1 MDQIG
6 RNGDFEHFERR
17 PWRCLTT
24 SGVLCAAF
32 LTLLTCTAVAKEEP
46 EPPPKPRNVNLPTRD
61 GVGLN
66 AVYYEGTEGEKT
78 VPVVVIHDWKEK
90 EDGATYESL
99 AEYLQSKGYAVI
111 LPDLRGH
118 GSSTVKKDK
127 HSGQPRKL
135 TARNVKPEN
144 VVAGDLEAVRM
155 FLLEENNAKKLNLAA
170 TTLIGVGKG
179 AILAA
184 HYAVYDWD
192 EFYRWPNKDAKAP
205 GIRRA
210 IVKTRGGEKDVKA
223 LILVSPQTKIGKQM
237 KIDAL
242 SRHPTVGTGEVST
255 LILVGQ
261 KQGNAANKEP
271 KETRE
276 SKTAQNIYAR
286 LKQNDHITETDDVGK
301 WTLFLKALDT
311 EHNGETLLNETEHD
325 LGARATVASFLK
337 LRLRNRDHNFPWT
350 ERKPYKN

>member
-118 GSSTVKKDK
+118 GSSTRQKNDARQ
-127 HSGQPRKL
+127 SRTL
-135 TARNVKPEN
+135 TSRNVKPEN

-184 HYAVYDWD
+184 YYAIYDWD
-192 EFYRWPNKDAKAP
+192 PS
-205 GIRRA
+205 
-210 IVKTRGGEKDVKA
+210 VRGGNTRVSTQLRGGNQDVRA
-223 LILVSPQTKIGKQM
+223 LILVSPQTKISKQM

-286 LKQNDHITETDDVGK
+286 LKQNGHETESDDVGK
-301 WTLFLKALDT
+301 WTLFLKTLDT

-325 LGARATVASFLK
+325 LGARATVASFLE
-337 LRLRNRDHNFPWT
+337 LCLRNRDHNFPWT

>member
-46 EPPPKPRNVNLPTRD
+46 EPPPKPRNVNLTTKD

-66 AVYYEGTEGEKT
+66 TLYYEGTEGEKT

-184 HYAVYDWD
+184 HYAIYDWD
-192 EFYRWPNKDAKAP
+192 PL
-205 GIRRA
+205 
-210 IVKTRGGEKDVKA
+210 VRGGNTRVSTQIRGGNQDVRA
-223 LILVSPQTKIGKQM
+223 LVLVSPQTKIGKQM

-242 SRHPTVGTGEVST
+242 SRHPAVGKGEVSM

-261 KQGNAANKEP
+261 KQANAANKEP

-286 LKQNDHITETDDVGK
+286 LKQNGHETESDDVGK
-301 WTLFLKALDT
+301 WTLFLKTLDT

-325 LGARATVASFLK
+325 LGARATVASFLE

>member
-46 EPPPKPRNVNLPTRD
+46 EPPPKPRNVDLKTKD
-61 GVGLN
+61 DVELN
-66 AVYYEGTEGEKT
+66 ALYYEGTEGEKT
-78 VPVVVIHDWKEK
+78 VPVVVIHDWNKKE
-90 EDGATYESL
+90 EGATYESL

-111 LPDLRGH
+111 LPDLRGY
-118 GSSTVKKDK
+118 GSSTRQKNDA
-127 HSGQPRKL
+127 GQSRTL
-135 TARNVKPEN
+135 TPRNVKPEK
-144 VVAGDLEAVRM
+144 VVFRDLEAVRM
-155 FLLEENNAKKLNLAA
+155 FLLKENNAKKLNLAA

-242 SRHPTVGTGEVST
+242 SRHPTVGTGEVSM

-261 KQGNAANKEP
+261 KQANAANKEP

-286 LKQNDHITETDDVGK
+286 LKQNGHETESDDVGK
-301 WTLFLKALDT
+301 WTLFLKTLDT

-350 ERKPYKN
+350 ERKPNKN

>member
-46 EPPPKPRNVNLPTRD
+46 EPPPKPRNVNLTTKD

-66 AVYYEGTEGEKT
+66 TLYYEGTEGEKT

-118 GSSTVKKDK
+118 GSSTRQKDDARQ
-127 HSGQPRKL
+127 SRTL
-135 TARNVKPEN
+135 TSRNVKPEN

-184 HYAVYDWD
+184 HYAIYDWD
-192 EFYRWPNKDAKAP
+192 PSVRPRRFGNTRESTQRRGGNKD
-205 GIRRA
+205 I
-210 IVKTRGGEKDVKA
+210 KA
-223 LILVSPQTKIGKQM
+223 LVLVSPGKKIGERM
-237 KIDAL
+237 KTDAL
-242 SRHPTVGTGEVST
+242 WRHPTIGAGEVST

-261 KQGNAANKEP
+261 KQADGANKEP

-276 SKTAQNIYAR
+276 SKTAQNIYTR
-286 LKQNDHITETDDVGK
+286 LKRNGHETESDDVGK
-301 WTLFLKALDT
+301 WTLFYKALDT
-311 EHNGETLLNETEHD
+311 ELNGEILLNETDLD
-325 LGARATVASFLK
+325 LGARADVGSFLN
-337 LRLRNRDHNFPWT
+337 LRLRDRNFPWSEHT
-350 ERKPYKN
+350 PYEN

>member
-46 EPPPKPRNVNLPTRD
+46 EPPPKPRNVNLTTKD

-66 AVYYEGTEGEKT
+66 TLYYEGTEGEKT

-118 GSSTVKKDK
+118 GSSTRQKDDARQ
-127 HSGQPRKL
+127 SRTL
-135 TARNVKPEN
+135 TSRNVKPEN

-155 FLLEENNAKKLNLAA
+155 FLLEENNEKKLNLAA

-184 HYAVYDWD
+184 YYAIYDWD
-192 EFYRWPNKDAKAP
+192 PS
-205 GIRRA
+205 
-210 IVKTRGGEKDVKA
+210 VRGGNTRVSTQLRGGNQDVRA
-223 LILVSPQTKIGKQM
+223 LILVSPQTKISKQM

-337 LRLRNRDHNFPWT
+337 LRLRDQNFPWT
-350 ERKPYKN
+350 EHRPYKIR

>member
-118 GSSTVKKDK
+118 GSSTRQKDDARQ
-127 HSGQPRKL
+127 SRTL
-135 TARNVKPEN
+135 TSRNVKPEN

-184 HYAVYDWD
+184 YYAIYDWD
-192 EFYRWPNKDAKAP
+192 PS
-205 GIRRA
+205 
-210 IVKTRGGEKDVKA
+210 VRGGNTRVSTQLRGGNQDVRA
-223 LILVSPQTKIGKQM
+223 LILVSPQTKISKQM

-337 LRLRNRDHNFPWT
+337 LRLRDQNFPWT
-350 ERKPYKN
+350 EHRPYKIR

>member
-118 GSSTVKKDK
+118 GSSTRQKNDARQ
-127 HSGQPRKL
+127 SRTL
-135 TARNVKPEN
+135 TSRNVKPEN

-184 HYAVYDWD
+184 YYAIYDWD
-192 EFYRWPNKDAKAP
+192 PS
-205 GIRRA
+205 
-210 IVKTRGGEKDVKA
+210 VRGGNTRVSTQLRGGNQDVRA
-223 LILVSPQTKIGKQM
+223 LILVSPQTKISKQM

-337 LRLRNRDHNFPWT
+337 LRLRDQNFPWT
-350 ERKPYKN
+350 EHRPYKIR

>member
-46 EPPPKPRNVNLPTRD
+46 EPPPKPRNVNLPTKD

-66 AVYYEGTEGEKT
+66 TLYYEGTEGEKT

-118 GSSTVKKDK
+118 GSSTRQKKDARQ
-127 HSGQPRKL
+127 SRTL
-135 TARNVKPEN
+135 TSRNVKPEN

-184 HYAVYDWD
+184 HYAIYDWD
-192 EFYRWPNKDAKAP
+192 PS
-205 GIRRA
+205 
-210 IVKTRGGEKDVKA
+210 VRGGNTRVSTQLRGGNQDVRA
-223 LILVSPQTKIGKQM
+223 LILVSPQTKISKQM

-325 LGARATVASFLK
+325 LGARATVASFLE

>member
-17 PWRCLTT
+17 PWRYLTT

-46 EPPPKPRNVNLPTRD
+46 EPPPKPRNVNLTTKD

-90 EDGATYESL
+90 ADRATYDSL
-99 AEYLQSKGYAVI
+99 AEYLQSTGYAVI

-118 GSSTVKKDK
+118 GSSTRQKNDARQ
-127 HSGQPRKL
+127 SRTL
-135 TARNVKPEN
+135 TSRNVKPEN
-144 VVAGDLEAVRM
+144 VVAFDLEAVRM

-184 HYAVYDWD
+184 YYAIYDWD
-192 EFYRWPNKDAKAP
+192 PS
-205 GIRRA
+205 
-210 IVKTRGGEKDVKA
+210 VRGGNTRVSTQLRGGNQDVRA
-223 LILVSPQTKIGKQM
+223 LIFVSPQTKIGKQM

-242 SRHPTVGTGEVST
+242 SRHPTVGTGEVSM

-261 KQGNAANKEP
+261 KQANAANKEP

-286 LKQNDHITETDDVGK
+286 LKQNGHETESDDVGK
-301 WTLFLKALDT
+301 WTLFLKTLDT

-325 LGARATVASFLK
+325 LGARATVASFLE